1 MDAITCNQCVL
12 VIGEAG
18 CGKSTTVRYVA
29 DSFIQR
35 QTDYMIKKITTFSE
49 IDPDP
54 SQKTLYIFYD
64 AFGVFNYDKSFT
76 DVLEHYSDFELL
88 LKRKQSKLIMTSR
101 SSVYKKLEN
110 FHFSVVVSVIDL
122 NYESLT
128 LSNHERKNIYEK
140 ICCPTLA
147 EHLTMAV
154 KCKHA
159 SFPLL
164 CKLFFDFPELQESPN
179 RLFENPVDAFLHFL
193 NYLKETSILTYS
205 LLVCVALHGK
215 IDSPLDSEKNN
226 PRNMELALQAFQEDT
241 GITMTKEMLFEEF
254 KEFVKET
261 RWFKQLKESNFYSFR
276 HKFVHEIVVYHY
288 GRNHVDDLLAVMGSN
303 FISEKIRL
311 DDGMNM
317 NTNELL
323 LYVDVS
329 KLKNR
334 FFHDIRYY
342 VNYLYVFSNNCWK
355 SKSFCNAF
363 RSELQIKER
372 SDIDDLFWKWQD
384 ENISSHSYKIELSKR
399 KEKNYISLKR
409 DDSEWFRD
417 KLLEDRTETVSE
429 NKIEYEKKIKAVSW
443 VLGFGIYQILPEL
456 LTDQRDAKKMKNMWA
471 TDELEKI
478 RFLILAIF
486 SQSKECF
493 NIALNFAGRI
503 NLNKTCSSKD
513 MERDMRNKHKN
524 FTPLTAACYKGFSEA
539 IKELVIKGSNVNCKD
554 KNGSVPFVLAC
565 RFASTSDC
573 MYLIEKGANFGS
585 TTGNGVTPLI
595 AAVMGQNT
603 ELVAFLLNTH
613 NLKANQYSSKR
624 KSPLY
629 YAAKIGSLDIVKLLT
644 EKNASVNIPDEE
656 ERTPLYWA
664 AWNGFYAIVEYLIN
678 SGANVNQCNRKG
690 KSPLYCAS
698 KRGRLNIV
706 KILLV

>member
-1 MDAITCNQCVL
+1 MTNHLLMSWNIT
-12 VIGEAG
+12 VI
-18 CGKSTTVRYVA
+18 
-29 DSFIQR
+29 
-35 QTDYMIKKITTFSE
+35 
-49 IDPDP
+49 
-54 SQKTLYIFYD
+54 
-64 AFGVFNYDKSFT
+64 
-76 DVLEHYSDFELL
+76 
-88 LKRKQSKLIMTSR
+88 SKLIMMSR

-128 LSNHERKNIYEK
+128 LSDHERKNIYEK
-140 ICCPTLA
+140 ICCPTLS

-179 RLFENPVDAFLHFL
+179 RLFKNPIDAFLHFL

-372 SDIDDLFWKWQD
+372 SDINDLFWKWQD
-384 ENISSHSYKIELSKR
+384 EHISSHSYKTELSKR

-585 TTGNGVTPLI
+585 TTGNGVTPLF

-603 ELVAFLLNTH
+603 ELDAFLLNTH

-629 YAAKIGSLDIVKLLT
+629 YAAKIGSLDLVKLLT

-656 ERTPLYWA
+656 EERLYIGHLGMDSMPL
-664 AWNGFYAIVEYLIN
+664 
-678 SGANVNQCNRKG
+678 
-690 KSPLYCAS
+690 
-698 KRGRLNIV
+698 
-706 KILLV
+706 